1 MFFLESYLENLM
13 HLISSPKKMQELAL
27 SLKRKS
33 KKISYV
39 PTMGALHQGHLSLVK
54 MAVRLGDLV
63 VASIFVN
70 PAQFGP
76 KEDFKKYPRDLK
88 KDKELLQKAGCDLI
102 FAPSIKD
109 IYPEGYLTYMEV
121 EELSQKLEGASRPGH
136 FKGVCTIVAKLFN
149 LVQPDFAIFGQ
160 KDAQQAIIIK
170 KMTEDLNFPVRIIVS
185 PTVREKDGLACSS
198 RNSYLYPEERTQAK
212 VLYQA
217 LKLGEKLIKAG
228 EKSPKKIVNKM
239 RELIYKEK
247 LARIDYI
254 ALIDTEKLESVKI
267 IKGEILLSLAVKFGK
282 TRLIDNLKLKAN

>member
-1 MFFLESYLENLM
+1 
-13 HLISSPKKMQELAL
+13 MQEFAL

-54 MAVRLGDLV
+54 RAARLGDLV

-239 RELIYKEK
+239 RELINKEK

>member
-1 MFFLESYLENLM
+1 VFFLESYLENLM

>member
-1 MFFLESYLENLM
+1 M
-13 HLISSPKKMQELAL
+13 HLISSPKKMQEFAL

-239 RELIYKEK
+239 RELINKEK

>member
-1 MFFLESYLENLM
+1 
-13 HLISSPKKMQELAL
+13 MQQLAL
-27 SLKRKS
+27 SLKRKG
-33 KKISYV
+33 KKISFV
-39 PTMGALHQGHLSLVK
+39 PTMGALHKGHLSLLK
-54 MAVRLGDLV
+54 RAKKLGDFV

-76 KEDFKKYPRDLK
+76 KEDYKKYPRDFK
-88 KDKELLQKAGCDLI
+88 KDKELLQKAGCDLV
-102 FAPSIKD
+102 FAPRVKD
-109 IYPEGYLTYMEV
+109 IYPEGYLTYV
-121 EELSQKLEGASRPGH
+121 DVDELSEKLEGAYRSGH
-136 FKGVCTIVAKLFN
+136 FRGVCTIVAKLFN
-149 LVQPDFAIFGQ
+149 IVQPDFAIFGQ
-160 KDAQQAIIIK
+160 KDAQQAMVIK

-198 RNSYLYPEERTQAK
+198 RNSYLNPEERTQAK

-239 RELIYKEK
+239 RELINKEK

-254 ALIDTEKLESVKI
+254 ALTDTERLESVKI